1 MNFDAIFK
9 ILEPWVPSII
19 AILAGFVG
27 GYFVNSIGLA
37 KLKKLAEKTTWE
49 GDDIIIASLKGLP
62 IVWGLLVGVIIAI
75 ALAKPVNAYFAEH
88 YAGILHKAVIVLL
101 IMSASVALMR
111 IVGGLIDLHI
121 RQHHPQLGGASLLS
135 NSLRTIIFGIG
146 VLVALQSLDIPITP
160 VLGALGVGGLAVALA
175 LQGTLSNFFGGVHL
189 LMSRKIRPGD
199 FIRLDGSEEG
209 TVLDINWRET
219 VIRTPANN
227 TIIIPNSKLSD
238 SIVHNLSL
246 PDPHVNFVVPCGVAY
261 DSDLERVE
269 KIVLEVAQEIQTTSP
284 GTDTTF
290 VPVVRFTGFQDSALG
305 FNTVFRVV
313 TAPDQHLLK
322 HFFIKKL
329 HARFQAEGIEI
340 PYPTRALVMKGQ
352 TPNLK
357 DTP

>member
-1 MNFDAIFK
+1 MNFDAAFR
-9 ILEPWVPSII
+9 ILEPWVPSIL

-49 GDDIIIASLKGLP
+49 GDDIIIASLKGMP
-62 IVWGLLVGVIIAI
+62 IVWGLLFGVIVAI
-75 ALAKPVNAYFAEH
+75 SLGKPVNAYFAEH

-175 LQGTLSNFFGGVHL
+175 LQGTMSNFFGGVHL

-209 TVLDINWRET
+209 TVVDINWRET

-246 PDPHVNFVVPCGVAY
+246 PDPNMIFTVPCSVAY
-261 DSDLERVE
+261 GLDLEHVE
-269 KIVLEVAQEIQTTSP
+269 RIVLEVATEVQASTT
-284 GTDTTF
+284 GADIAF
-290 VPVVRFTGFQDSALG
+290 APVVRFTGFQESSIG
-305 FNTVFRVV
+305 FVTVFRVV

-322 HFFIKKL
+322 HVFIKKL
-329 HARFQAEGIEI
+329 HARFHAEGIEI

-352 TPNLK
+352 MPLLKETP
-357 DTP
+357 

>member
-1 MNFDAIFK
+1 MNFDAIFTV
-9 ILEPWVPSII
+9 LEPWIPSII

-27 GYFVNSIGLA
+27 GYLVNSIGLT

-49 GDDIIIASLKGLP
+49 GDDIIITSLKGLP
-62 IVWGLLVGVIIAI
+62 IVWGTLVGVVVAI
-75 ALAKPVNAYFAEH
+75 SLAKSGSIQLDTTH
-88 YAGILHKAVIVLL
+88 AGILHKTVLVLL
-101 IMSASVALMR
+101 IMSASLALMR

-135 NSLRTIIFGIG
+135 NAIRTIIIGIG
-146 VLVALQSLDIPITP
+146 VLVALQSLEISITP

-238 SIVHNLSL
+238 SIIQNLSL
-246 PDPHVNFVVPCGVAY
+246 PDSHVNFAISCSVAY
-261 DSDLERVE
+261 GSDLERVE
-269 KIVLEVAQEIQTTSP
+269 KIVLEVAQEIQTTTP
-284 GTDTTF
+284 GTDPTF
-290 VPVVRFTGFQDSALG
+290 APVVRFTGFQDSALG

-322 HFFIKKL
+322 HVFIKKL
-329 HARFQAEGIEI
+329 HARFQVEGIEI
-340 PYPTRALVMKGQ
+340 PYPTRTVLMKGQ
-352 TPNLK
+352 TL
-357 DTP
+357 